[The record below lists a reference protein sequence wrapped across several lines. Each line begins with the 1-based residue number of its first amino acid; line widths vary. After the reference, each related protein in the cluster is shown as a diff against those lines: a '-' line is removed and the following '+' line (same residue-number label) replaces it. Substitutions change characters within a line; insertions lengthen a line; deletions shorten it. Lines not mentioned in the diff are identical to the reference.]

1 MNTAALLITSVDDI
15 FGNLGS
21 HRNIQCSEYLF
32 AYNLTFMNVPAV
44 LCPALSISSRR
55 SCSMK
60 SLKFGALALAA
71 AVILSMGA
79 FAKDKNEGKFTLTNP
94 AQIGSTQLKP
104 GDYKAV
110 WEGTGSDVQVKI
122 LQGKD
127 VVATTSAKL
136 VDKQNT
142 SDSVTLG
149 GADNVKTVD
158 EIDFARAKKALV
170 FGSAQTAQR

>member
-15 FGNLGS
+15 FGNLGW
-21 HRNIQCSEYLF
+21 HRDIQCSEYLF
-32 AYNLTFMNVPAV
+32 TYKPNFHERAGGP
-44 LCPALSISSRR
+44 LSGPQHFVTEEL
-55 SCSMK
+55 SMK

-71 AVILSMGA
+71 AVVLSMGA